1 MAHVEA
7 RGIVVEGA
15 VGNLTPVPVAFA
27 WAKSAQVP
35 FLLGELPVA
44 AYQRDFA
51 ELVCGQQ
58 PFVNNQLLDETVK
71 GVAVS
76 VVGE

>member
-7 RGIVVEGA
+7 RGIVAERVLA
-15 VGNLTPVPVAFA
+15 NLRPTRLPFA